1 LERDFDQSQQ
11 GKRLYCFL
19 SRKLTI
25 AAAVLQ
31 QAVAFPN
38 AP

>member
-1 LERDFDQSQQ
+1 VILTEANKEKGSIA
-11 GKRLYCFL
+11 FL